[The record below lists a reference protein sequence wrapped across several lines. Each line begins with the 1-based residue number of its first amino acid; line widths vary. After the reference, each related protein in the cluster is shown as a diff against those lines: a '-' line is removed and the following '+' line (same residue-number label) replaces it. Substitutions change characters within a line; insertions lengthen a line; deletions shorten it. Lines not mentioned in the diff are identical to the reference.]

1 MKASL
6 FEIFFSS
13 KEDKKCGYVRRH
25 LTFSDLSVF
34 PESKMSEKK
43 KIYFGKKMIFPDF
56 FSHTWQT
63 DKLIR
68 CQLSQPHR
76 GSTCHKVASDVLKI
90 LAALDYGCGSQE
102 VVYNYLATFSW
113 KTGCKSTKQRKLLMV
128 LGISWLVLG
137 SCQSQARW
145 QLPWAWTWPTNSW
158 INFVKESYTVESCM
172 GHGWMDSSLSSAIS

>member
-1 MKASL
+1 MINSSNPTTRSAATWLSDQSFCHQNYSTWNALFSLHLTPGGAFIWRASKRNNQHESL
-6 FEIFFSS
+6 FVRKTFFISS

-90 LAALDYGCGSQE
+90 L
-102 VVYNYLATFSW
+102 VVLF
-113 KTGCKSTKQRKLLMV
+113 
-128 LGISWLVLG
+128 
-137 SCQSQARW
+137 
-145 QLPWAWTWPTNSW
+145 
-158 INFVKESYTVESCM
+158 
-172 GHGWMDSSLSSAIS
+172 